1 MNELYH
7 LLQLNHILVSATI
20 ASVGTTAVLLLVVF
34 VTITATVS
42 HQLMLLPRPTSSHSS
57 LFYCLYSHDLAS
69 SQFASICVS
78 SYIETS
84 KQYLYRYQN
93 NLYRRYSTRL
103 LLLSSTDQSLLLLLS
118 STMQLPYSSLK
129 GWLISIHSEQ
139 MSIIISMQ
147 LSSFYFRGE
156 DSLMTT
162 TSIVI

>member
-1 MNELYH
+1 
-7 LLQLNHILVSATI
+7 
-20 ASVGTTAVLLLVVF
+20 
-34 VTITATVS
+34 
-42 HQLMLLPRPTSSHSS
+42 MLPPRPTSSHSS

-69 SQFASICVS
+69 SQSASICVS

-84 KQYLYRYQN
+84 KQYVNRYQN
-93 NLYRRYSTRL
+93 NLYRRNSTRL
-103 LLLSSTDQSLLLLLS
+103 LLLSSTDQSLLLLS

-129 GWLISIHSEQ
+129 GWLISIHSEH

-162 TSIVI
+162 TSIVV